1 MASPPL
7 PPPISAESLYPGLN
21 TDLCRFLDSV
31 WSNRVSGPTGR
42 RTIVRTSTGAV
53 DYHYYQAL
61 VYRLYS
67 RTATLPSDVRF
78 EPMLGSF
85 LKTIFRLN
93 PRPEIQCERT
103 DHLGQI
109 LEEAFGGHWIGNRF
123 CTLSSRGY
131 EDVLYTVTCQ
141 DRTYATEI
149 KRARKLFSNTFYHCC
164 LYPSGAVTHRVYLNV
179 HPQFTA
185 QVFSDLVGK
194 WNTVFKQLVS
204 NMKAAAPANQVRADS
219 IILYVSSRDAATAIG
234 VYLTRYQEQ
243 HVGCFAQGIPRT
255 TEPLLNLI
263 GVGVGAEPTR
273 RLNFADD
280 GAVDI
285 VDEGGGSFGSLRS
298 HLIALALLATLNA
311 DEDKRNFVRR
321 VVQNFKVAKINPS
334 EPWEQD

>member
-1 MASPPL
+1 
-7 PPPISAESLYPGLN
+7 
-21 TDLCRFLDSV
+21 
-31 WSNRVSGPTGR
+31 
-42 RTIVRTSTGAV
+42 
-53 DYHYYQAL
+53 
-61 VYRLYS
+61 
-67 RTATLPSDVRF
+67 
-78 EPMLGSF
+78 
-85 LKTIFRLN
+85 
-93 PRPEIQCERT
+93 
-103 DHLGQI
+103 
-109 LEEAFGGHWIGNRF
+109 
-123 CTLSSRGY
+123 
-131 EDVLYTVTCQ
+131 
-141 DRTYATEI
+141 
-149 KRARKLFSNTFYHCC
+149 
-164 LYPSGAVTHRVYLNV
+164 
-179 HPQFTA
+179 
-185 QVFSDLVGK
+185 
-194 WNTVFKQLVS
+194 
-204 NMKAAAPANQVRADS
+204 MKAAAPANQVRADS